1 MNRTIRPFQLHTIC
15 LLAAAAVLAGC
26 GKGSP
31 TQSKLSYKMGDRMQV
46 GPLVYNVLETQWK
59 PQLGDMPST
68 RIPQNRFLL
77 LRLTITNSGG
87 KDVSVPLL
95 NLEDGKGNTYQE
107 LADGNGVTNW
117 MGMLRTIK
125 PAQTEE
131 GWILFDVSPSAYS
144 LRVTDGGEAGSEQSL
159 LIEIPLSME
168 SMNDSLPGSGTGL
181 PNTGLPNTGSPNTGL
196 PGLPPVVPPPS
207 APR

>member
-15 LLAAAAVLAGC
+15 LLAAAATLAGC
-26 GKGSP
+26 GKGSAP
-31 TQSKLSYKMGDRMQV
+31 QSKLTYKMGDRMQV

-59 PQLGDMPST
+59 PQLGDMLAT

-87 KDVSVPLL
+87 KDVAVPLL

-107 LADGNGVTNW
+107 LADGNGVNNW

-131 GWILFDVSPSAYS
+131 GWILFDVPTSAYN
-144 LRVTDGGEAGSEQSL
+144 LRVTDGAEAGSEQSL

-168 SMNDSLPGSGTGL
+168 SMNDSLPAAAPGAPAGGL
-181 PNTGLPNTGSPNTGL
+181 PNTGLPA
-196 PGLPPVVPPPS
+196 VVPPPS
-207 APR
+207 APAPR